1 MKKQRIFLL
10 ALGLFLFL
18 GYGAFAQQNTEQKN
32 NYVVLTTKIDQL
44 RPIALSSAALA
55 KEDGTHFG
63 EFKVVLYGPEV
74 TQLTDKKAMKP
85 LIKLARQS
93 KMKLAVCEMALQ
105 KMEVDPR
112 DIPKAFEV
120 VDNAFL
126 HAVQLQKKG
135 YYSLSL

>member
-1 MKKQRIFLL
+1 MKNHKIFLT
-10 ALGLFLFL
+10 ALGLLLFL
-18 GYGAFAQQNTEQKN
+18 GYGAFAQQSPGQKN

-44 RPIALSSAALA
+44 RPIAMSSAALA
-55 KEDGTHFG
+55 EEDGIHFG
-63 EFKVVLYGPEV
+63 EFKVVLYGAEV
-74 TQLTDKKAMKP
+74 TQLTDQKVMEP
-85 LIKLARQS
+85 LIRLARQS

-105 KMEVDPR
+105 KMKVDPR
-112 DIPKAFEV
+112 DIPEAFEV